1 MDDPDEGCCHFS
13 LSLRLG
19 MTSFIHRR
27 YHCSASACV
36 MRHFGL
42 ADRSFSVK
50 TSGGR
55 FGHARPRSRWFGVKH
70 SGSDRSSFIGVT
82 LWLLRIFSTRVS
94 AVCSILTVNRWLPKT
109 ALSAV
114 LADRTILSQTPPKC
128 EAASGLKNHL
138 VGWRLRCSLIASWLR
153 FSRHVTFLLSSNEVG
168 SVVAV
173 VRRWYVETIL
183 KAVEYGDEGTCIKR
197 IGHLDMNAPCRHV
210 KMPPAFNCTSE
221 DRD

>member
-1 MDDPDEGCCHFS
+1 
-13 LSLRLG
+13 
-19 MTSFIHRR
+19 
-27 YHCSASACV
+27 
-36 MRHFGL
+36 
-42 ADRSFSVK
+42 
-50 TSGGR
+50 
-55 FGHARPRSRWFGVKH
+55 
-70 SGSDRSSFIGVT
+70 
-82 LWLLRIFSTRVS
+82 
-94 AVCSILTVNRWLPKT
+94 
-109 ALSAV
+109 
-114 LADRTILSQTPPKC
+114 
-128 EAASGLKNHL
+128 
-138 VGWRLRCSLIASWLR
+138 LR